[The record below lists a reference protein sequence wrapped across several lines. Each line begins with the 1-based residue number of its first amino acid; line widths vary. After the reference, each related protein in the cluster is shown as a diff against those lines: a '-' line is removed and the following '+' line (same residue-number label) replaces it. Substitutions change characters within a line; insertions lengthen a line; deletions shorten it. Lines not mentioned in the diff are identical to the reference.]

1 MRCQAFVS
9 APQQTDRDASAHR
22 PVPSA
27 DRRCTLVLLVA
38 LIVGGCT
45 TIGDNGRHTSSSPP
59 QGWPLPP
66 ACRQVTSAFGPR
78 AAATGGPSR
87 LHQGI
92 DIAAPKGTPVHATA
106 PGRVVFAESW
116 GAYGR
121 IVVLDHGNG
130 YETRYAHLHR
140 ISAKPGRT
148 VRRGEE
154 LGKVGRTGNAT
165 GYHLHYEVRHQG
177 QPLDPVRFLE

>member
-1 MRCQAFVS
+1 
-9 APQQTDRDASAHR
+9 
-22 PVPSA
+22 
-27 DRRCTLVLLVA
+27 LLVA

-45 TIGDNGRHTSSSPP
+45 TIGDNERHLSSTPR
-59 QGWPLPP
+59 GWPLP
-66 ACRQVTSAFGPR
+66 ASCRLITSDFGPR

-87 LHQGI
+87 LHQGL
-92 DIAAPKGTPVHATA
+92 DVAAPKGTPIYATA
-106 PGRVVFAESW
+106 DGQVTLAERW

-140 ISAKPGRT
+140 IAAHEGQH
-148 VRRGEE
+148 VRRGEK

-165 GYHLHYEVRHQG
+165 GYHLHYEVRQNG
-177 QPLDPVRFLE
+177 QPLNPIPFLR